1 MCNSHKALKY
11 EFILI
16 REENI
21 SWARNERETIFCFIC
36 NGKRNEIKKTQK
48 LTGEKYL
55 DTSHF
60 ALCVIFAWCR
70 CLLFSFFDFVL
81 CFTRYLSHHTL
92 ASCRFF
98 TIVPPIYCMSECCQ
112 IKFISGARLFCFT
125 SIYLSQSCAC
135 KRALF
140 VYLTLWC
147 YFHLLIHKTQKQ

>member
-36 NGKRNEIKKTQK
+36 NGKRNEKKKTQK

-98 TIVPPIYCMSECCQ
+98 TIVPPIYCKSECCQ
-112 IKFISGARLFCFT
+112 IKFISGARLFRFT
-125 SIYLSQSCAC
+125 SIYLSITVLC
-135 KRALF
+135 L
-140 VYLTLWC
+140 
-147 YFHLLIHKTQKQ
+147 